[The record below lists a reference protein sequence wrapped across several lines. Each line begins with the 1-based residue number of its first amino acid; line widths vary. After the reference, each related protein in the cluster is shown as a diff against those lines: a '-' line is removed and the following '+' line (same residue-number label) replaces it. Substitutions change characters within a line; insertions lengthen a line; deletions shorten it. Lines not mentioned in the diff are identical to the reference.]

1 MPAIVEGRAS
11 DLSIPAARRSPAVPA
26 LLGGSG
32 VLLVA
37 AVLLGDATDE
47 ARLAWIGAGA
57 VVVVAVAALVL
68 PRPRVGRAGVALFAL
83 VAAATAWAAISVL
96 WSIQPDR
103 SWDVVNRGLAYMAL
117 LGLGALVAAATPR
130 AARLTAGAFA
140 VVFGAAIVWALAGKA
155 VPALGSDLERVAR
168 LQSPLGYWNALALLI
183 AMSLPLWLWVAA
195 PPSRS
200 RVLRAAGCAAIAL
213 AVAALALT
221 ASRGGILVA
230 VVAVGAWLAL
240 VGLGVESGLVLVA
253 GGVPGAAAAGW
264 ALTRPAL
271 TEAGSLARGRDG
283 ALLGVA
289 LVVAAGVAAVVGAR
303 LPAVSGPGRRKLGV
317 VLALVALAVAVAA
330 VAAVTVHVGGPR
342 EFVQQFRD
350 PGEQADASRRILSVS
365 ASSRWTW
372 WEEAARIWRDHP
384 VRGTGAG
391 TFELARKPFRP
402 GTASPT
408 EPHDLPL
415 QALSET
421 GVIGLVLLLAVVA
434 AAARVVRDAR
444 RRLRS
449 EDALAAAALTAGA
462 VAYLAHSLIDTGVDF
477 VAVTAPVLLGVG
489 VLAAAGRPAG
499 PPVRSPVGVLAVAAV
514 GVAVVASLAAPR
526 IAERR
531 TDQALDAL
539 LAGDPARA
547 RSLARDGHAL
557 NPLSVEPLFR
567 EAAAERQLG
576 RYREARRLYE
586 QAVKLQPENAETWYA
601 LGTYVWDVG
610 GDAKAAV
617 PYLERSW
624 ALDKYG
630 PAQHRL
636 EQAKAAARAGG

>member
-240 VGLGVESGLVLVA
+240 VGQRVESGLVLVA

-264 ALTRPAL
+264 PLALPLLSALAFRPSPGR
-271 TEAGSLARGRDG
+271 AGGSWASCSRSSPLPWRSRRLPRSRCTWAGRASSSSSFAIRASRPTPRGGSSVSARAAVGPGGRRPRASGATIRCAGPARGRSSSR
-283 ALLGVA
+283 ASRSA
-289 LVVAAGVAAVVGAR
+289 
-303 LPAVSGPGRRKLGV
+303 PGRRRRRSRTTCPCRRSARRVSSGWCCCWRSSPRRRASCATLG
-317 VLALVALAVAVAA
+317 A
-330 VAAVTVHVGGPR
+330 GC
-342 EFVQQFRD
+342 
-350 PGEQADASRRILSVS
+350 
-365 ASSRWTW
+365 
-372 WEEAARIWRDHP
+372 AARTR
-384 VRGTGAG
+384 
-391 TFELARKPFRP
+391 
-402 GTASPT
+402 
-408 EPHDLPL
+408 LPP
-415 QALSET
+415 
-421 GVIGLVLLLAVVA
+421 
-434 AAARVVRDAR
+434 R
-444 RRLRS
+444 R
-449 EDALAAAALTAGA
+449 
-462 VAYLAHSLIDTGVDF
+462 
-477 VAVTAPVLLGVG
+477 
-489 VLAAAGRPAG
+489 
-499 PPVRSPVGVLAVAAV
+499 
-514 GVAVVASLAAPR
+514 
-526 IAERR
+526 
-531 TDQALDAL
+531 
-539 LAGDPARA
+539 
-547 RSLARDGHAL
+547 
-557 NPLSVEPLFR
+557 
-567 EAAAERQLG
+567 
-576 RYREARRLYE
+576 
-586 QAVKLQPENAETWYA
+586 
-601 LGTYVWDVG
+601 
-610 GDAKAAV
+610 
-617 PYLERSW
+617 
-624 ALDKYG
+624 
-630 PAQHRL
+630 
-636 EQAKAAARAGG
+636 